1 MIAEGADIIDIGGE
15 STRPGA
21 AAITE
26 AEEAERVVPVIQAL
40 RKAGIEIPISVDT
53 YHASVAKQAIEAGA
67 SIVNDVSAGEDDPKM
82 ILIWQK
88 MEFPRF

>member
-26 AEEAERVVPVIQAL
+26 AEEAERVVPVMPLWQS
-40 RKAGIEIPISVDT
+40 RPS
-53 YHASVAKQAIEAGA
+53 KQEHQ
-67 SIVNDVSAGEDDPKM
+67 S
-82 ILIWQK
+82 
-88 MEFPRF
+88 